1 MDVVQMIGKL
11 FVSLMMILQSKV
23 NYMNLSQTRPTL
35 DEVLYICAGIVGTH
49 NFQQLIMMISFS
61 DQIGC

>member
-1 MDVVQMIGKL
+1 MIGKL

-35 DEVLYICAGIVGTH
+35 DEVLYICAGIVITH

>member
-1 MDVVQMIGKL
+1 MIGKL

-23 NYMNLSQTRPTL
+23 NYMNLSQRRPTL
-35 DEVLYICAGIVGTH
+35 DEVLYICAGIVITH